1 MADTENSSVK
11 ATVRTF
17 DVLEAF
23 AEVGEPMT
31 LTEIADRV
39 DVPLS
44 SCHAL
49 MRTLH
54 ARGYIYQLDRR
65 RLFYPTKRLY
75 EVASEIA
82 RHDPIL
88 AMLLPAL
95 KALMHET
102 RETVIL
108 GKLSGREVI
117 YLEVI
122 EGPQTI
128 RYSAQP
134 GERKPLHSSAAGKAL
149 LGQLTEKEYTKLMG
163 RLELKQMTEATIVDR
178 EKLKEDVNAGRERG
192 YFVTNGENVADVKA
206 VAIAAK
212 IAGEKFAIAVA
223 GPASRLQS
231 ADAKIAAAIRTSIST
246 VREVENDNI

>member
-1 MADTENSSVK
+1 MTDTENSSVK
-11 ATVRTF
+11 ATVRTL
-17 DVLEAF
+17 DVMEAF
-23 AEVGEPMT
+23 AKLGEPMT
-31 LTEIADRV
+31 LTEIADRI

-44 SCHAL
+44 SCHAII
-49 MRTLH
+49 RTLH
-54 ARGYIYQLDRR
+54 ARGYIYQLERR

-75 EVASEIA
+75 EVASEIV

-88 AMLLPAL
+88 TMLLPAL
-95 KALMHET
+95 QALMHET
-102 RETVIL
+102 QETVIL

-149 LGQLTEKEYTKLMG
+149 LGQLSEKEYAKLLG
-163 RLELKQMTEATIVDR
+163 RLELKPMTEATIVDR
-178 EKLKEDVNAGRERG
+178 EKLKKEVNAGRERG
-192 YFVTNGENVADVKA
+192 YFVTNGENVTDVKA
-206 VAIAAK
+206 IAIAAT

-223 GPASRLQS
+223 GPAPRLQS
-231 ADAKIAAAIRTSIST
+231 ADAKIAAAIRTSISS
-246 VREVENDNI
+246 VMEL